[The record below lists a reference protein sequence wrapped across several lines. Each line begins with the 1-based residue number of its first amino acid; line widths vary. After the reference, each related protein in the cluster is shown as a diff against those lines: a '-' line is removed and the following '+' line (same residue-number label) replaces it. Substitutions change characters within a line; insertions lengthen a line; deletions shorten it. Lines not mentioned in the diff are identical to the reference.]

1 MIKGKNILIG
11 MTIITIGFGGVY
23 FVRKSQDKSTL
34 VYNFQTVQI
43 DYVNRSNIEKYRKFS
58 GSVKGL
64 QEEALSPTMPSN
76 VLSINVKK
84 GDAVKKDQV
93 LMVLDSSSVDEQV
106 CAAKDAYEKALS
118 SKNSASNQLSQAQ
131 NQISQLDNNIKNEKS
146 NLNSLQD
153 DLKKSKNDLEKL
165 KNDLE
170 SNEISQLEFQ
180 TKSLEIS
187 KKVESISG
195 KIQESSSKLGALEI
209 QKSSIKNG
217 LSSFNTSSIDTQ
229 INQLKKVYDSALEA
243 KESYT
248 LKAPFD
254 GYVTSLNATVG
265 KPTLGLNPPIVISN
279 TSELSLEI
287 NVSDKDIGLIKV
299 GDEYKV
305 SIEDKSGKNVDTT
318 GKVSSIESVVENDIK
333 SNLVKLTLPNKEKL
347 SSGSFA
353 QVYIPNTK
361 REDTLVISKNA
372 LFRNGDTPYVYIVT
386 PEDKVKKVN
395 VSLGIEN
402 DDYIEVLSGLREGH
416 KVITKGKEFVSID
429 EKVNIVGGVEK

>member
-1 MIKGKNILIG
+1 MLKGKNFLIG
-11 MTIITIGFGGVY
+11 MIIITIGFGGIY
-23 FVRKSQDKSTL
+23 FVRKLQYKPTL
-34 VYNFQTVQI
+34 VNNLQTVEV
-43 DYVNRSNIEKYRKFS
+43 DYVEKNNIEKYKQFS
-58 GSVKGL
+58 GTVKGI

-84 GDAVKKDQV
+84 GDTIKEGQV

-106 CAAKDAYEKALS
+106 SAAKDAYEKALS
-118 SKNSASNQLSQAQ
+118 SKNSANNQLSQVQ
-131 NQISQLDNNIKNEKS
+131 NQVSQVDNNIKNEKS
-146 NLNSLQD
+146 NLNSLQ
-153 DLKKSKNDLEKL
+153 NDLEKSTNELEKL
-165 KNDLE
+165 KSDLE
-170 SNEISQLEFQ
+170 NNDISQLEYQ

-187 KKVESISG
+187 KEIQSITS
-195 KIQESSSKLGALEI
+195 KIQESNSKLGALEI
-209 QKSSIKNG
+209 QKSSIENSI
-217 LSSFNTSSIDTQ
+217 SSFDSSSIDTQ
-229 INQLKKVYDSALEA
+229 IDELKKVYDSALEA

-265 KPTLGLNPPIVISN
+265 KSTLGLNPPIVVSD

-299 GDEYKV
+299 NDQYKV
-305 SIEDKSGKNVDTT
+305 SIEDKSGKKVDTT

-333 SNLVKLTLPNKEKL
+333 SNLVKITLPNKEKL

-353 QVYIPNTK
+353 KVYVPNTK

-372 LFRNGDTPYVYIVT
+372 LFRNGDTPYVYIVS

-429 EKVNIVGGVEK
+429 EKVNIVGGVQE

>member
-1 MIKGKNILIG
+1 MIKGKSILIG
-11 MTIITIGFGGVY
+11 MTIITIGFGGIY

-34 VYNFQTVQI
+34 VYNSQTVQI
-43 DYVNRSNIEKYRKFS
+43 DYVKKNNIEKYRQFS
-58 GSVKGL
+58 GSVKGI
-64 QEEALSPTMPSN
+64 QEETLSPTMPSN

-84 GDAVKKDQV
+84 GDTIKKDQV

-106 CAAKDAYEKALS
+106 SAAKDAYEKALS
-118 SKNSASNQLSQAQ
+118 SKNSASNQLSQVQ
-131 NQISQLDNNIKNEKS
+131 NQISQVDNNIKNEKN

-153 DLKKSKNDLEKL
+153 NLEKSKSELEKL

-170 SNEISQLEFQ
+170 NNDISQVEFQ

-187 KKVESISG
+187 KEIQSITS
-195 KIQESSSKLGALEI
+195 KIQESSSKLGTLEI
-209 QKSSIKNG
+209 QKSSIENG
-217 LSSFNTSSIDTQ
+217 LSSFDTSSIDAQ
-229 INQLKKVYDSALEA
+229 IDELKKVYDSALEA

-254 GYVTSLNATVG
+254 GYVASLNATVG
-265 KPTLGLNPPIVISN
+265 KPTLGLNPPIVVSD

-287 NVSDKDIGLIKV
+287 SVSDKDIGLIKI
-299 GDEYKV
+299 GDQYKV
-305 SIEDKSGKNVDTT
+305 SVEDKSGKKVDTT

-333 SNLVKLTLPNKEKL
+333 SNLVKITLPNKQKL

-353 QVYIPNTK
+353 EVYVPNTK

-429 EKVNIVGGVEK
+429 EKVNIVGGDEK